1 MQGEADITALLQS
14 WEDGAPGALE
24 RLTPLVYDELHR
36 IASRQFAR
44 EARNHTLQ
52 PTAVVHE
59 LFLDLMDRRQVRWQ
73 DRSHFFGFA
82 ARQMRRILVDH
93 ARRRKAGKR
102 GGGAPIVSLEELPF
116 VVDMTEDSLL
126 RLDEALA
133 DLARFNPEG
142 SRVVEM
148 RFFGGLTHEEVARV
162 LGVSVTTARNKWRAA
177 KTWLHRELGASTEE
191 VRQPEKR
198 PKRDRR

>member
-102 GGGAPIVSLEELPF
+102 GGGAAGCRSSLSKSCLLSSTCP
-116 VVDMTEDSLL
+116 TTACCISTRRWRIWRGSTPRAAGWWRCDSL
-126 RLDEALA
+126 A
-133 DLARFNPEG
+133 
-142 SRVVEM
+142 V
-148 RFFGGLTHEEVARV
+148 
-162 LGVSVTTARNKWRAA
+162 
-177 KTWLHRELGASTEE
+177 
-191 VRQPEKR
+191 
-198 PKRDRR
+198 